1 MSQQPQSNEPVFP
14 DATSPYPSQPTQPVP
29 SASGPAYPADAAP
42 PAYPPPAAYP
52 PPPAFPP
59 PAAYPPPTQQSGWSQ
74 ATDRLTGSAPL
85 TPKDERTLGMLAHLV
100 PLIFF
105 VLSAGTLG
113 FIASIVFYIMYKDRG
128 PFVRAHAANSLNVQ
142 IITLIGLIISGFL
155 MLVLIG
161 FLTYPM
167 VCLFAIVVHIIGA
180 SKASAGQWYNPPLTP
195 QFVR

>member
-128 PFVRAHAANSLNVQ
+128 PFVRAHAANLLNVQ
-142 IITLIGLIISGFL
+142 IITLIGLIISGQIDRDDALQGCFTQQAFFCTKW
-155 MLVLIG
+155 VFCTTFRTNQHKHYG
-161 FLTYPM
+161 P
-167 VCLFAIVVHIIGA
+167 
-180 SKASAGQWYNPPLTP
+180 SS
-195 QFVR
+195 

>member
-1 MSQQPQSNEPVFP
+1 
-14 DATSPYPSQPTQPVP
+14 
-29 SASGPAYPADAAP
+29 
-42 PAYPPPAAYP
+42 AYP